1 MLSTATAHRIWNVG
15 LQTWLCVTFARAPL
29 NINETNTSAR
39 ILRTHPICLKQ
50 GSFISSKLWS
60 SFQKV
65 QKTTMCKWTIM
76 VIETHFNEDVFVQA
90 IVKHLDK

>member
-1 MLSTATAHRIWNVG
+1 MLSAATTHRIWNVV

-39 ILRTHPICLKQ
+39 ILRTHPICLER

-60 SFQKV
+60 SFEKV
-65 QKTTMCKWTIM
+65 QKTTCKWTIM
-76 VIETHFNEDVFVQA
+76 VIETHFNEYVFVQA
-90 IVKHLDK
+90 IVKHLHK